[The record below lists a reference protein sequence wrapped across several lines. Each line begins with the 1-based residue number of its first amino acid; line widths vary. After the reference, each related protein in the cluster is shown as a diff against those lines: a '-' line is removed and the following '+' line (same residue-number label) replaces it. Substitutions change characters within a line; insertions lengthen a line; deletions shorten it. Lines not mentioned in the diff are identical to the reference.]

1 MNPHAVNRW
10 QSLLLALV
18 LASVSGG
25 CAYNSAVKRDINS
38 PFYEIRPGTKLILHK
53 AITIP
58 RERAH
63 VTFGAGYYQGN
74 CEFEVR
80 TLGPGVVQPD
90 TFIVTRASSE
100 REWISEPNIMRFYRV
115 LRLQS
120 ERQPDVLQLV
130 CQDWDGPL
138 LGRNISVP
146 EMRKAL
152 GDTFSFEFAP

>member
-1 MNPHAVNRW
+1 MKRIAIKKCSVM
-10 QSLLLALV
+10 LLLAMAV
-18 LASVSGG
+18 LSGA
-25 CAYNSAVKRDINS
+25 CAHNTAAKRDINS
-38 PFYEIRPGTKLILHK
+38 PYFEIKPGSKLILHH
-53 AITIP
+53 ALEIP
-58 RERAH
+58 AERAH
-63 VTFGAGYYQGN
+63 VTFGSGNYEGN

-90 TFIVTRASSE
+90 TFVVTRSWSD
-100 REWISEPNIMRFYRV
+100 REWISQPNIMRFYRV

-146 EMRKAL
+146 EMRTSL